1 MLKIVLSNRF
11 KKDLK
16 LAKKR
21 GLNLDILEDIVNK
34 LAMREKLPDKNRDH
48 GLTGDYI
55 GFGNAMWLLI
65 GYLSTGWK
73 KMNLSFFYSAQALIQ
88 TFLVN
93 SCSKKREGLP
103 LVFSHHP
110 RQKNLTVV
118 NIGTDLVVVYI
129 QKFRLLHDSSGRQVI
144 ELTDSLSDGIRICIA
159 ISNTSVSET
168 R

>member
-1 MLKIVLSNRF
+1 
-11 KKDLK
+11 
-16 LAKKR
+16 
-21 GLNLDILEDIVNK
+21 
-34 LAMREKLPDKNRDH
+34 
-48 GLTGDYI
+48 
-55 GFGNAMWLLI
+55 MWLLI

>member
-55 GFGNAMWLLI
+55 AFGNAMWLLI

-110 RQKNLTVV
+110 RQKTLP
-118 NIGTDLVVVYI
+118 
-129 QKFRLLHDSSGRQVI
+129 
-144 ELTDSLSDGIRICIA
+144 
-159 ISNTSVSET
+159 
-168 R
+168 